1 MNDIDRWFDAT
12 AKKSS
17 KMPTLYTSLLTG
29 RVFSYFGYRMRFSLI
44 LMTVRSAVHA
54 VEFFVLLTSLGGLA
68 TFTVMML
75 RIGGVVVGG
84 AWWGL
89 LEVMRDRIRFFARA
103 GEREESEREIGR
115 WLVLSVLVA
124 LILVIGAAIALQHYF
139 PSHGSKVGQLYALL
153 IIVEL
158 GIDLPVRVLH
168 SGVFATRRVYRPVW
182 SMFAPLVVQLAV
194 LGTGFYFYPGAAMIT
209 AIVVSNAIGI
219 WITVHYTIEVYRL
232 SGLRPRVDKPR
243 WTFWRRLPKIP
254 PWKSITATL
263 SGTGLHMDGILV
275 LSIVGVYGTDARS
288 FDLTAAVAS
297 WSHVDAFKFFYLA
310 LPLFRGSYSGA
321 GVFYFDFVR
330 LRSSP
335 ALREF
340 QVGFFHRVLR
350 VMPLVA
356 LYFWALAA
364 ILGLFVLH
372 NVPVTFLLALIP
384 LFVVRAMIG
393 TYQIR
398 MFAEGHHAVH
408 IALLAF
414 LSFLLYLVWITPN
427 PAGDLVE
434 ITAAMLTQLILLIN
448 LQHLQD
454 RRDLALPT
462 LVALSD
468 WIAALRRE
476 PDNVAVG
483 AIEIPE
489 WATSRQKSAAI
500 RLMEDTFNERGHFAY
515 QSATQLLFYT
525 RALDESP
532 QLTMQATAGGA
543 ATRGRLLDGPASN
556 GRGALDRAVREG
568 WIRPTED
575 RLPRLANPGAL
586 ISEFTALFPDG
597 LVTDLATG
605 GGARDL
611 RSLDHRL
618 LAQLLP
624 MATRSLTDGAN
635 VVFTEGRWITPV
647 FHEGVLRLLFVL
659 PPDPDPDQFTTWK
672 ATLRGWHLSTL
683 KAETPVAADHA

>member
-12 AKKSS
+12 AKKSG

-44 LMTVRSAVHA
+44 LMTVRFAVHTI
-54 VEFFVLLTSLGGLA
+54 EFFILLTSLGGLA

-89 LEVMRDRIRFFARA
+89 LEVMRERIRSFARV

-115 WLVLSVLVA
+115 WLVLSVVVA
-124 LILVIGAAIALQHYF
+124 LILVVAAAIALDHYF
-139 PSHGSKVGQLYALL
+139 PSHGSKVGQLYAFL

-168 SGVFATRRVYRPVW
+168 SGVFATRRVYRPIW

-194 LGTGFYFYPGAAMIT
+194 LGAGFYFYPAAAMIT

-219 WITVHYTIEVYRL
+219 WITVHYTTEVYRL
-232 SGLRPRVDKPR
+232 SGLRPRVDTPR
-243 WTFWRRLPKIP
+243 WAFWRRLPKIP
-254 PWKSITATL
+254 PWKGGTAML
-263 SGTGLHMDGILV
+263 SGTGLHLDGILV
-275 LSIVGVYGTDARS
+275 LSIVGVYGTDTRS
-288 FDLTAAVAS
+288 FDLTAAAAS

-310 LPLFRGSYSGA
+310 LPLLRGSYSGA
-321 GVFYFDFVR
+321 GVFFFDFVR

-340 QVGFFHRVLR
+340 QVGFFHRILC

-356 LYFWALAA
+356 LYFWGLAA
-364 ILGLFVLH
+364 VMGLFVLS

-384 LFVVRAMIG
+384 LFIVRAMIG

-408 IALLAF
+408 IALMAF

-434 ITAAMLTQLILLIN
+434 ITAAMATQLIVLIN

-462 LVALSD
+462 LVSLSD
-468 WIAALRRE
+468 WISALDRE
-476 PDNVAVG
+476 PGRVRVG
-483 AIEIPE
+483 SVEIPK
-489 WATSRQKSAAI
+489 WATPREKSAAV
-500 RLMEDTFNERGHFAY
+500 RLIQEILDGTGLFTYR
-515 QSATQLLFYT
+515 STTQILFYT
-525 RALDESP
+525 RRIDDDPQLKIQAGAGGAVARSRTLDSPAANGRAALDELVCE
-532 QLTMQATAGGA
+532 Q
-543 ATRGRLLDGPASN
+543 
-556 GRGALDRAVREG
+556 
-568 WIRPTED
+568 WIRPTDE
-575 RLPRLANPGAL
+575 RMPRPSTPETLV
-586 ISEFTALFPDG
+586 SEFKAMFPDG
-597 LVTDLATG
+597 LFTDLAA
-605 GGARDL
+605 GAGNVDL
-611 RSLDHRL
+611 RDLDHRL
-618 LAQLLP
+618 LSQLLP
-624 MATRSLTDGAN
+624 VATRSLEEGSNTVLA
-635 VVFTEGRWITPV
+635 EGRWISPI
-647 FHEGVLRLLFVL
+647 FHKGILRLLFIL
-659 PPDPDPDQFTTWK
+659 PPEPDFGQLKIWK
-672 ATLRGWHLSTL
+672 ATLRAWDLSAL
-683 KAETPVAADHA
+683 HRRAPVGTHHA